1 MKDAWSDKFYNLTNM
16 VDILIQ
22 NDPTGYQEVNDY
34 SDEPKLFI
42 ELSNISLKL
51 FMETI
56 DTVMID
62 Q

>member
-1 MKDAWSDKFYNLTNM
+1 MPGLTNST
-16 VDILIQ
+16 ILQMWYIFIE